1 MDLSS
6 IFSFLRSSFWIILSL
21 FIIFIIMMYISQDNM
36 IFARVVNGLRYPED
50 NPDPWKS
57 PLQLGLNYK
66 EVSTRT
72 KDNLRLVGW
81 LVYQQE
87 NTKSRTLLYFHE
99 NAGSK

>member
-1 MDLSS
+1 MDLTS
-6 IFSFLRSSFWIILSL
+6 IFSFFRSAFWLFLVL
-21 FIIFIIMMYISQDNM
+21 FILFAVMMYMNQDNL
-36 IFARVVNGLRYPED
+36 IFPTAVNGLKYPED

-72 KDNLRLVGW
+72 KDNLKLVGW

-87 NTKSRTLLYFHE
+87 NVKSRTLLYFHE

>member
-6 IFSFLRSSFWIILSL
+6 IFSFFRSAFWLFLVL
-21 FIIFIIMMYISQDNM
+21 FILFAVMMYMNQDNL
-36 IFARVVNGLRYPED
+36 IFPTAVNGLKYPED

-72 KDNLRLVGW
+72 KDNLKLVGW

-87 NTKSRTLLYFHE
+87 NVKSRTLLYFHE

>member
-6 IFSFLRSSFWIILSL
+6 IFSFFRSAFWLIIVL
-21 FIIFIIMMYISQDNM
+21 FIIFIVMMYMNQDNL
-36 IFARVVNGLRYPED
+36 IFPTAVNGLRYPED

-66 EVSTRT
+66 EISTRT
-72 KDNLRLVGW
+72 KDNIRLVGW

-87 NTKSRTLLYFHE
+87 NVKSRTLLYFHE

>member
-1 MDLSS
+1 MDLTS
-6 IFSFLRSSFWIILSL
+6 IFSFFRSAFWLFLVL
-21 FIIFIIMMYISQDNM
+21 FILFAVMMYMNQDNL
-36 IFARVVNGLRYPED
+36 IFPTAVNGLKYPED

-72 KDNLRLVGW
+72 KDNFKLVGW

-87 NTKSRTLLYFHE
+87 NVKSRTLLYFHE